1 MITIAFSPRAFA
13 DVEGF
18 VDFFLDRDDP
28 QSAASAQ
35 EIIFNAVEV
44 LRRHPYIGRRVERGL
59 RELVISRGRTGY
71 LALYQFA
78 PARSEIVLHRLQ
90 HQLERGDVD
99 L

>member
-35 EIIFNAVEV
+35 EIDMNGYEHI
-44 LRRHPYIGRRVERGL
+44 LITPMGL
-59 RELVISRGRTGY
+59 YSVFKRKALV
-71 LALYQFA
+71 
-78 PARSEIVLHRLQ
+78 
-90 HQLERGDVD
+90 
-99 L
+99 